1 MSGATLPGMQ
11 TIGLVGGMSWE
22 SSAAYYE
29 GLNKGVLERRGGLHS
44 AKVVMSSVD
53 LAELTALQEK
63 GDWEAVAAILVGAAR
78 GVAAA
83 GADFILLCSTTFHL
97 VYDQIAAAV
106 DVPVLHLADILAAR
120 CQAMGVGTVGFIG
133 TKYTMENAFFAERI
147 ADHGL
152 DVNLPDPLHIDTLDS
167 IIYDEL
173 VFRKVSPSSRK
184 RLLTIIDELWDS
196 GASAVL
202 LGASELSLLVRPEDV
217 EVPVLDVITVH
228 VEAALD
234 RALA

>member
-1 MSGATLPGMQ
+1 MQ

-29 GLNKGVLERRGGLHS
+29 GLNKGVQERLGGLHS
-44 AKVVMSSVD
+44 AKIAMTSVD
-53 LAELTALQEK
+53 LAELTDLQEK
-63 GDWEAVAAILVGAAR
+63 GDWDAVAAILSEAAR

-83 GADFILLCSTTFHL
+83 GADFILLCTTTFHL
-97 VYDQIAAAV
+97 VYDQVAAAV
-106 DVPVLHLADILAAR
+106 DVPVVHLADVLADKCR
-120 CQAMGVGTVGFIG
+120 SMGVTTVGFIG
-133 TKYTMENAFFAERI
+133 TKYTMENTFFAERI

-173 VFRKVSPSSRK
+173 VFRKINPSSRK
-184 RLLTIIDELWDS
+184 RLLAIIDELWDS
-196 GASAVL
+196 GVSAVL
-202 LGASELSLLVRPEDV
+202 LGSSELSLLVRPEDV
-217 EVPVLDVITVH
+217 EVPVLDVISVH

>member
-1 MSGATLPGMQ
+1 MQ

-29 GLNKGVLERRGGLHS
+29 GLNKGVQERLGGLHS
-44 AKVVMSSVD
+44 AKVAMASVD
-53 LAELTALQEK
+53 LAELTDLQEK
-63 GDWEAVAAILVGAAR
+63 GDWDAVAAILAEAAR

-83 GADFILLCSTTFHL
+83 GADFILLCTTTFHY
-97 VYDQIAAAV
+97 VYDQVAASV
-106 DVPVLHLADILAAR
+106 DVPVVHLADVLAEKCRAL
-120 CQAMGVGTVGFIG
+120 GVETVGFIG
-133 TKYTMENAFFAERI
+133 TKYAMENTFFAERI

-167 IIYDEL
+167 IVYDEL
-173 VFRKVSPSSRK
+173 VFRKVNPSSRK
-184 RLLTIIDELWDS
+184 RVVTIIDELWDS
-196 GASAVL
+196 GVSAVL

-217 EVPVLDVITVH
+217 EVPVLDVITLH

>member
-1 MSGATLPGMQ
+1 MQ

-29 GLNKGVLERRGGLHS
+29 GLNKGVQERLGGLHS
-44 AKVVMSSVD
+44 AKVTMSSVD
-53 LAELTALQEK
+53 LAELTELLEK
-63 GDWEAVAAILVGAAR
+63 GDWDAVAGILAEAAR
-78 GVAAA
+78 GVVAA
-83 GADFILLCSTTFHL
+83 GADFVLLCSTTFHV
-97 VYDQIAAAV
+97 VYDKVAASV
-106 DVPVLHLADILAAR
+106 DVPVLHLADILADKCR
-120 CQAMGVGTVGFIG
+120 AMGVGTVGFIG
-133 TKYTMENAFFAERI
+133 TKYTMENTFFAERI

-152 DVNLPDPLHIDTLDS
+152 DVNLPDPLHIDTVDS

-173 VFRKVSPSSRK
+173 VFRKVNPSSRK
-184 RLLTIIDELWDS
+184 RLLTIVDELWDS
-196 GASAVL
+196 GVSAVL
-202 LGASELSLLVRPEDV
+202 LGASELSLLVRPQDV

>member
-1 MSGATLPGMQ
+1 MQ

-29 GLNKGVLERRGGLHS
+29 GLNKGVQERLGGLHS

-53 LAELTALQEK
+53 LAELTILQEK
-63 GDWEAVAAILVGAAR
+63 GDWDAVAAILSEAAR

-83 GADFILLCSTTFHL
+83 GADFILLCTTTFHL
-97 VYDQIAAAV
+97 VYDQVAAAI
-106 DVPVLHLADILAAR
+106 DVPVLHLADILAAK
-120 CQAMGVGTVGFIG
+120 CQAMGVSTVGFIG
-133 TKYTMENAFFAERI
+133 TKYTMENTFFAERI

-173 VFRKVSPSSRK
+173 VFRKINPSSRK
-184 RLLTIIDELWDS
+184 RLLAIIDELWDS
-196 GASAVL
+196 GVSAVL
-202 LGASELSLLVRPEDV
+202 LGSSELSLLVRPEDV
-217 EVPVLDVITVH
+217 EVPVLDVISVH

>member
-1 MSGATLPGMQ
+1 MQ

-29 GLNKGVLERRGGLHS
+29 GLNKGVQERLGGLHS
-44 AKVVMSSVD
+44 AKIAMTSVD

-63 GDWEAVAAILVGAAR
+63 GDWDAVAAILSEAAR

-83 GADFILLCSTTFHL
+83 GADFILLCTTTFHL
-97 VYDQIAAAV
+97 VYDKVAASV
-106 DVPVLHLADILAAR
+106 DVPVLHLADVLADKCR
-120 CQAMGVGTVGFIG
+120 SMGVSTVGFIG
-133 TKYTMENAFFAERI
+133 TRYTMENTFFAERI

-152 DVNLPDPLHIDTLDS
+152 DVNLPDPLHLDTLDS

-173 VFRKVSPSSRK
+173 VFRKINPSSRK

-196 GASAVL
+196 GVSAVL
-202 LGASELSLLVRPEDV
+202 LGSSELSLLVRPEDV

-234 RALA
+234 RALG

>member
-1 MSGATLPGMQ
+1 MQ

-29 GLNKGVLERRGGLHS
+29 GLNKGVQERLGGLHS
-44 AKVVMSSVD
+44 AKVTMSSVD
-53 LAELTALQEK
+53 LAELTELQDK
-63 GDWEAVAAILVGAAR
+63 GDWDAVAGILAEAAR
-78 GVAAA
+78 GVVAA
-83 GADFILLCSTTFHL
+83 GADFVLLCSTTFHV
-97 VYDQIAAAV
+97 VYDKVAASV
-106 DVPVLHLADILAAR
+106 DVPVLHLADILADKCR
-120 CQAMGVGTVGFIG
+120 AMGVGTVGFIG
-133 TKYTMENAFFAERI
+133 TKYTMENTFFAERI

-152 DVNLPDPLHIDTLDS
+152 DVNLPDPLHIDTVDS

-173 VFRKVSPSSRK
+173 VFRKVNPSSRK
-184 RLLTIIDELWDS
+184 RLLTIVDELWDS
-196 GASAVL
+196 GVSAVL
-202 LGASELSLLVRPEDV
+202 LGASELSLLVRPQDV

>member
-1 MSGATLPGMQ
+1 MQ

-29 GLNKGVLERRGGLHS
+29 GLNKGVQERLGGLHS
-44 AKVVMSSVD
+44 AKVVMASVD
-53 LAELTALQEK
+53 LAELTELQEK
-63 GDWEAVAAILVGAAR
+63 GDWDAVAAILGEAAR

-83 GADFILLCSTTFHL
+83 GADFILLCTTTFHY
-97 VYDQIAAAV
+97 VYDQVAAAV
-106 DVPVLHLADILAAR
+106 NVPVLHLADVLAEKCR
-120 CQAMGVGTVGFIG
+120 SMGVSTVGFIG
-133 TKYTMENAFFAERI
+133 TKYTMENTFFAERI

-152 DVNLPDPLHIDTLDS
+152 DVNLPDPLHLDTLDS

-173 VFRKVSPSSRK
+173 VFRRINPSSRK

-196 GASAVL
+196 GVSAVL
-202 LGASELSLLVRPEDV
+202 LGSSELSLLVRPQDV
-217 EVPVLDVITVH
+217 EVPVLDVISVH
-228 VEAALD
+228 VAAALD

>member
-1 MSGATLPGMQ
+1 MQ

-29 GLNKGVLERRGGLHS
+29 GLNKGVQERLGGLHS
-44 AKVVMSSVD
+44 AKVVMTSVD
-53 LAELTALQEK
+53 LAELTELQEK
-63 GDWEAVAAILVGAAR
+63 GDWDSVAAILSEAAR

-83 GADFILLCSTTFHL
+83 GADFVLLCTTTFHL
-97 VYDQIAAAV
+97 VYDQVAAAV
-106 DVPVLHLADILAAR
+106 DVPVLHLADILADK
-120 CQAMGVGTVGFIG
+120 CKDMGVTTVGFIG
-133 TKYTMENAFFAERI
+133 TKYTMENTFFAERI

-152 DVNLPDPLHIDTLDS
+152 DVNLPDPLHLETLDS

-173 VFRKVSPSSRK
+173 VFRKINPSSRK

-196 GASAVL
+196 GVSAVL
-202 LGASELSLLVRPEDV
+202 LGSSELSLLVRPEDV

>member
-1 MSGATLPGMQ
+1 MK

-29 GLNKGVLERRGGLHS
+29 GLNKGVQERLGGLHS

-53 LAELTALQEK
+53 LAELTELQDK
-63 GDWEAVAAILVGAAR
+63 GDREAIATLLIEATR

-83 GADFILLCSTTFHL
+83 GADFVLLCSTTYHL
-97 VYDQIAAAV
+97 VYDQVAAAV
-106 DVPVLHLADILAAR
+106 DVPVVHLADVLANKCR
-120 CQAMGVGTVGFIG
+120 AMGIDTVGFIG

-167 IIYDEL
+167 IVYDEL
-173 VFRKVSPSSRK
+173 VFRKVNPSSRK

-196 GASAVL
+196 GVSAVF
-202 LGASELSLLVRPEDV
+202 LGASELSLLVRPQDV